1 MSVSITDSPALPAK
15 CISCNNDHALLN
27 VPFVDLGMS
36 MDYYGALTIC
46 KWCVFEAARL
56 LDYRVEDILLR
67 DTAVAELQ
75 EKNEALLAELET
87 YRGVVDS
94 LNSIRPGLTNWGK
107 SDVPDDEIS
116 DEESE
121 QPELSFDGSDSERG
135 SKGVPLF
142 SLSDVTD
149 K

>member
-1 MSVSITDSPALPAK
+1 MSLSITDSPALPAK
-15 CISCNNDHALLN
+15 CISCNNDHAILR
-27 VPFVDLGMS
+27 VPFVDFGMS
-36 MDYYGALTIC
+36 MDYYGALNIC
-46 KWCVFEAARL
+46 KWCAFEAARL

-75 EKNEALLAELET
+75 EKNEALLAELEK

-94 LNSIRPGLTNWGK
+94 LSSLRPGLADWSKPDT
-107 SDVPDDEIS
+107 PDDEILN
-116 DEESE
+116 EKSE
-121 QPELSFDGSDSERG
+121 QSEFSFDGSDSERG
-135 SKGVPLF
+135 SEGVPLF

>member
-1 MSVSITDSPALPAK
+1 MSLSITHSPALPAK
-15 CISCNNDHALLN
+15 CISCNNDHAILN
-27 VPFVDLGMS
+27 VPFVDFEMS

-46 KWCVFEAARL
+46 KWCAFEAARL
-56 LDYRVEDILLR
+56 LDYRVEDISLR

-75 EKNEALLAELET
+75 SKVETLQAELEK

-94 LNSIRPGLTNWGK
+94 LNSVRPGLIDG
-107 SDVPDDEIS
+107 DVDDVS
-116 DEESE
+116 HDEAEPEKPE
-121 QPELSFDGSDSERG
+121 QLEFTLDGSNSKRR

-142 SLSDVTD
+142 SDPDDES